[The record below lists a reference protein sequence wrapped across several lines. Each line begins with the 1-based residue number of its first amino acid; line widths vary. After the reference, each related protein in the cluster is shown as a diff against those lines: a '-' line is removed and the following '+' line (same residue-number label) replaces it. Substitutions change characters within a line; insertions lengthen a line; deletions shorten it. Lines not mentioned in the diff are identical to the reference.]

1 MIKITSLSQLEKYK
15 TKEFYN
21 PVDDCDHITYT
32 FETNGVLQDVEFD
45 IDINFCLEKQLQTL
59 PLEQNFFR
67 HCFVAK
73 NIKFNTG
80 CILYKVVAEN
90 LHAKNIC
97 DIEQIEIKQTINADN
112 LAAQTITAKNIKAN
126 CCIVSKSIKCKH
138 LDTKKF
144 VFDAK

>member
-67 HCFVAK
+67 HSFVAK
-73 NIKFNTG
+73 NIKFNIG
-80 CILYKVVAEN
+80 CVLYKVVAEN
-90 LHAKNIC
+90 LYSKNIC
-97 DIEQIEIKQTINADN
+97 DIEQIEIKNNISADR
-112 LAAQTITAKNIKAN
+112 LASENIVAKNIEAN
-126 CCIVSKSIKCKH
+126 CCIISKSIKCKH
-138 LDTKKF
+138 I
-144 VFDAK
+144 DAKKIVFSA